1 MPNSKQASKKPTKL
15 VSNSSCG
22 KLFVK
27 GKDII
32 ILLLVACLKV
42 AQGRGCG
49 SGPIGGGGGGGGG
62 GSDGGGGGHRRMAI
76 SLHHLDIVSSDVYF
90 STLLNAENK
99 N

>member
-1 MPNSKQASKKPTKL
+1 MKIC
-15 VSNSSCG
+15 NSSEA
-22 KLFVK
+22 V
-27 GKDII
+27 
-32 ILLLVACLKV
+32 VENW
-42 AQGRGCG
+42 CG

-62 GSDGGGGGHRRMAI
+62 GGHRRVAI

>member
-1 MPNSKQASKKPTKL
+1 MIKSTQSERFAKSTAFPVYCSRS
-15 VSNSSCG
+15 V
-22 KLFVK
+22 
-27 GKDII
+27 
-32 ILLLVACLKV
+32 
-42 AQGRGCG
+42 GRQLQHRTRELEYRRCG

-62 GSDGGGGGHRRMAI
+62 GGHRRVAI